1 MSLPKNVK
9 ELREKIEVEKDFISA
24 MPRNNEKNNK
34 IYEEKI
40 DSLFNEYTNY
50 KSRILENI
58 KKEYDSKT
66 NLENSIDLENLDIK
80 ISTISNNLYLLNDY
94 KTSYEKME
102 LDKLLFGIRR
112 YYRENLDNV
121 NTQILECIIKFSKV
135 GIELSSKDFNY
146 SLYVNQYMQVFFK
159 ELKKDGVNS
168 LILKQKFEELYWK
181 CPDILIHIELNI
193 RNIYLK
199 NKQQIDKYFEK
210 EKSELLKK
218 MNKTPEEIL
227 SIYSELKKKRNK
239 LVAINSKFILNKF
252 VSGNLKIKDFEETKL
267 NSSYKKI
274 LSDNIIKSI
283 NENSEEAQENILK
296 FLNTLYE
303 YRYYL
308 KFKYIIDDIKNNY
321 KEKETYKKSNLEIKK
336 KIADEEKSLNQIR
349 KKISQKRFFR
359 SKNDNSNQVILQNK
373 KILEI
378 EELYKKLDFNE
389 FYNKICTELTD
400 SSTIYEVLHLAESYY
415 VYIVKCII
423 DNDKNITK
431 EGIDKEVKELN
442 NFLENPNN
450 TIISNLTILEDKDV
464 GLIVKDRYRLLDFK
478 IEKEDVSVENLDNL
492 ISILENIVNSFY
504 IKIAK
509 IDMKDVEV
517 LLEYNKIL
525 K

>member
-9 ELREKIEVEKDFISA
+9 QLREKIEVEKDFISA

-34 IYEEKI
+34 IYEEKL

-50 KSRILENI
+50 KSKILENMQ
-58 KKEYDSKT
+58 KEYDNMT
-66 NLENSIDLENLDIK
+66 NAENPVDLENLDAK
-80 ISTISNNLYLLNDY
+80 IAIISSNLYLLNDY

-112 YYRENLDNV
+112 YYKDNLDNV
-121 NTQILECIIKFSKV
+121 NSQILECIMKFSKV
-135 GIELSSKDFNY
+135 GIELSSNDFNY
-146 SLYVNQYMQVFFK
+146 SLYVNQYMQVFLK

-168 LILKQKFEELYWK
+168 LVVKQKFEELYWK

-210 EKSELLKK
+210 EKNELLKK
-218 MNKTPEEIL
+218 MDKTPEEIL
-227 SIYSELKKKRNK
+227 NIYNELKKRREELIAVNP
-239 LVAINSKFILNKF
+239 KFILNKF
-252 VSGNLKIKDFEETKL
+252 LLGKLKMKDFEEAKL
-267 NSSYKKI
+267 NSNYKKI
-274 LSDNIIKSI
+274 LSDNIIKNI
-283 NENSEEAQENILK
+283 NSKETQGNIIK

-303 YRYYL
+303 YRNYL

-321 KEKETYKKSNLEIKK
+321 KQKEMYKKNNLEIKK
-336 KIADEEKSLNQIR
+336 KIADEEKILNQIR
-349 KKISQKRFFR
+349 KKMSQKTFFW
-359 SKNDNSNQVILQNK
+359 SKKDNSNQLILQNQ

-378 EELYKKLDFNE
+378 EDLYKKLDLNE
-389 FYNKICTELTD
+389 FYNKICNDLTD
-400 SSTIYEVLHLAESYY
+400 SSTVYEALHLAESYHIY
-415 VYIVKCII
+415 VVKCVI
-423 DNDKNITK
+423 DNDKDITK
-431 EGIDKEVKELN
+431 QGIDNEVEELHK
-442 NFLENPNN
+442 FLENPNH
-450 TIISNLTILEDKDV
+450 TIINNLTALEDKDV
-464 GLIVKDRYRLLDFK
+464 GLLVKDRYRLLDFK
-478 IEKEDVSVENLDNL
+478 IEKEDVSIENLDNL

-509 IDMKDVEV
+509 IDMKDIDV